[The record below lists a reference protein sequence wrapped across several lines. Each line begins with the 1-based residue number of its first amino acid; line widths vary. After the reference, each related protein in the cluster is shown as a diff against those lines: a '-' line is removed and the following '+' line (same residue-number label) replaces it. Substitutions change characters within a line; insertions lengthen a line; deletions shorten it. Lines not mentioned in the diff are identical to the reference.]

1 MVSVYKTIDDKLEQL
16 DVPEKG
22 CWVNMTA
29 PTHEEVFKI
38 ARRLNMDKD
47 FLAAALDEEES
58 ARIESDDGR
67 LLVVVDVP
75 IRRR

>member
-47 FLAAALDEEES
+47 FLAAALDERR
-58 ARIESDDGR
+58 AREAAAVLELKATTAGCWW
-67 LLVVVDVP
+67 
-75 IRRR
+75 

>member
-58 ARIESDDGR
+58 AH
-67 LLVVVDVP
+67 
-75 IRRR
+75 

>member
-1 MVSVYKTIDDKLEQL
+1 MVSVYKTLDDKLEQL

-47 FLAAALDEEES
+47 FLAAALDEE
-58 ARIESDDGR
+58 
-67 LLVVVDVP
+67 
-75 IRRR
+75 